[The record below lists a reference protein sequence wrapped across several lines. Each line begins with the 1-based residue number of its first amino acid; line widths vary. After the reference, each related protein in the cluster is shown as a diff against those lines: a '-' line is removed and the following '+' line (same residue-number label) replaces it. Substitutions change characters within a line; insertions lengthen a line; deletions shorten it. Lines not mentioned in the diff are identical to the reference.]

1 MNFEF
6 LTEAVPT
13 GEKATYLDWVLR
25 GMGMSAGTGL
35 AAFAIALILGIA
47 LGVARTRP
55 GMTGKLTN
63 AVFAVVRSIP
73 LMSMLFLAYYVI
85 PAVFFPEA
93 VKHIAFMTLT
103 LTAGISGLAVFTAC
117 RVSSHITSSLTALPA
132 DQAKA
137 AQALG
142 FSTCQ
147 SYTLVLLPQA
157 IKQAMPALTNEF
169 LSCVKNTSAISTIGL
184 IELSRQTQ
192 NIIDNTSAIYEAF
205 LAVCTCYLI
214 INGIVLLMTKAI
226 NEYCFTQPNKETL

>member
-93 VKHIAFMTLT
+93 VKHIAFVTLT
-103 LTAGISGLAVFTAC
+103 LTAGILGLAVFT
-117 RVSSHITSSLTALPA
+117 
-132 DQAKA
+132 

-147 SYTLVLLPQA
+147 SYTLVMLPQA

-205 LAVCTCYLI
+205 LAICTCYLI
-214 INGIVLLMTKAI
+214 INGVILLMTKTI
-226 NEYCFTQPNKETL
+226 NEYCFTNKETI